1 MLYIYINMNRDELLK
16 YLYDIGLVQGYCRKL
31 ANSSDWNIIEDIV
44 QEIWLQ
50 ICEVPEE
57 KWSKLLSQGTK
68 SDSFKAV
75 RGYISGL
82 IYRNVKSENSRVF
95 NKLKKHQK
103 KEVLTDSGFITD
115 EEFGEYAIEEGLQ

>member
-1 MLYIYINMNRDELLK
+1 MNRNELLK
-16 YLYDIGLVQGYCRKL
+16 YVYDIGLVQGYCRKL

-50 ICEVPEE
+50 ICEVPED
-57 KWSKLLSQGTK
+57 KWAKLLGQGTK
-68 SDSFKAV
+68 NDSFKAV